1 MDNEVVIHVRV
12 ENETAAGFSKARAG
26 ANKTASDIEGDFAKA
41 FAKASRSVSTEI
53 SRTTASAEGEFAKV
67 SKSISHSGSAIATE
81 LKDEFGKA
89 GKSIVGES
97 GKAAGGVEHEF
108 AKVGEKIAKTGARI
122 GAETATEMGSS
133 MSEGLSGLAPVLVP
147 VLAGFGIAAAPILG
161 GAIAGAIIGG
171 AGIGGV
177 IGGVT
182 LAARDPAVQF
192 AGKQLGESL
201 LKDLT
206 QRASVFI
213 DPIMRGI
220 DMVKSSFGA
229 MGADFSRIFNNSAKF
244 LEPLIGGIAT
254 MIQKITHGIAN
265 LTDVAG
271 PVIDVISNGFADI
284 GGAIMDMFNGLKD
297 NGVDAA
303 VALDVVFKGLE
314 VTIRILGGA
323 INILVESFGFLAK
336 IGAFG
341 QQAQIE
347 YIRLT
352 ENAKLAAA
360 ANQGAAAS
368 FGKLGGAAGEAA
380 GPIATLGDKLNSIY
394 NIEHK
399 LFDAT
404 TNAEEAFYRLSES
417 IKKNGKSLD
426 VHTEKGRANR
436 TALSHLV
443 TELNNQ
449 YKAYE
454 EANGAGAAASR
465 VANSN
470 YNSFI
475 HAAQGLGISKSAAR
489 DYAHQLGLIPPQKTT
504 NFYANT
510 HDAAGRLA
518 ALQGQINN
526 IHGKTVEVRVIT
538 SKGGQKLLASGGGRQ
553 AEQLAHGGI
562 KGAAS
567 GMIGSGTTMVGEYGP
582 ELVDL
587 PPGTRVH
594 SNPDTMRMLA
604 GGGGGGGATTLIL
617 QSGGSRLDDFLVE
630 ILRTAVRVK
639 GAGSVQRLLGRPGV
653 AA

>member
-12 ENETAAGFSKARAG
+12 ENESRAGLGAARAD
-26 ANKTASDIEGDFAKA
+26 ANKTASDIEG
-41 FAKASRSVSTEI
+41 
-53 SRTTASAEGEFAKV
+53 EFARVGKSVKRAGTDMEGAFSKV
-67 SKSISHSGSAIATE
+67 SKAIVRDGA
-81 LKDEFGKA
+81 KA
-89 GKSIVGES
+89 G
-97 GKAAGGVEHEF
+97 ADA
-108 AKVGEKIAKTGARI
+108 
-122 GAETATEMGSS
+122 ATEMGSS
-133 MSEGLSGLAPVLVP
+133 MSKGFSGLAPVLVP
-147 VLAGFGIAAAPILG
+147 VLGGIGAAAAPIIG

-177 IGGVT
+177 VGGVL
-182 LAARDPAVQF
+182 LAAQNPAVSF
-192 AGKQLGESL
+192 AGAQLGETL
-201 LKDLT
+201 LKDLG

-220 DMVKSSFGA
+220 EMIKSKFGE
-229 MGADFSRIFNNSAKF
+229 MGGDFSRIFNNSSKF
-244 LEPLIGGIAT
+244 LEPLVAGITT
-254 MIQKITHGIAN
+254 MVQKITHGLAN
-265 LTDVAG
+265 LTDIAG

-284 GGAIMDMFNGLKD
+284 GGAIEGMFNDLKD

-323 INILVESFGFLAK
+323 INLLVESFGFLAK

-347 YIRLT
+347 YIRLS
-352 ENAKLAAA
+352 ENAKLAAD
-360 ANQGAAAS
+360 ANKGVSHSFESVAGSAESAAA
-368 FGKLGGAAGEAA
+368 
-380 GPIATLGDKLNSIY
+380 PVATLGDKLDSIY
-394 NIEHK
+394 NTERK

-404 TNAEEAFYRLSES
+404 TGAEEAIDRLSES
-417 IKKNGKSLD
+417 IKKNGKTLD

-436 TALSHLV
+436 TALSHLAAA
-443 TELNNQ
+443 LNGE

-454 EANGAGAAASR
+454 EANGAGEKASR
-465 VANSN
+465 VATKN
-470 YNSFI
+470 YDSFI
-475 HAAQGLGISKSAAR
+475 HAARGLGISEAAAKSYAR
-489 DYAHQLGLIPPQKTT
+489 QLGLLPSQKNV

-510 HDAAGRLA
+510 HDAAGRIA
-518 ALQGQINN
+518 ALQGQINK

-538 SKGGQKLLASGGGRQ
+538 SGGGQKLYASGGGRQ

-594 SNPDTMRMLA
+594 SNPDTERMLA
-604 GGGGGGGATTLIL
+604 SARGGGGGATTLIV

-630 ILRTAVRVK
+630 ILRNAVRVK
-639 GAGSVQRLLGRPGV
+639 GAGSVQTLLGRPGV